1 MSRPQ
6 VEAASKAFGDTLLG
20 AGFDILKSK
29 AGDQHPAGPPQH
41 GTMGQAE
48 RAFSAASTFLSGVLA
63 ISASQFIGAPL
74 KLIDP
79 KFYDGYMAWTKESFA
94 VLTATMTQW
103 WAPTAVR
110 VTGDESMKDQL
121 YQMEDG
127 SLRCNFPHRIVMM
140 ANHQLYTDWLYLWW
154 IAYTNKMHG
163 RIYIILKESLKN
175 VPIFGWGAQFYNF
188 IFLSRKWETDKSR
201 FQRHLSQLSDP
212 KDPMWLLIFPE
223 GTNLSET
230 TRAKSKAWADKQG
243 ISDMKHQLL
252 PRTTGLQFCLQ
263 RLKESTNWLYDCTI
277 AYEGVPEGQFG
288 QDIFTLRSSF
298 FEGRPPKSVNMYWRR
313 YKISEIPIDND
324 EAFGR
329 WLKNRW
335 TEKDY
340 LLEHFYRHGSFPA
353 GCPIKAMQAEAA
365 LQKLANGNSNGE
377 KKKVIKPV
385 NKTAKFITTE
395 VKAGGWEEFLAI
407 FAPITAAATALS
419 SGDIAPGNIDFD
431 ALLNKVAQQQQL
443 NLLTAGKAP
452 KTTQSTEDMRQALTY
467 AAKSG
472 GGQQIKGST
481 IEKITRDAARTQR
494 EIQESMGKHPM
505 PEGSKRPTAGRNLDP
520 TMKNTIEN
528 VHDETRRR
536 LMKASQSASPKPAP
550 NVRKSL
556 PMTPVET
563 AITRPISTL
572 AMQKAKQGV
581 QKIAENSQKQRAAPV
596 AKKAGTSGPST
607 ATKQPAQASSA
618 TKKTVTPN
626 GTSASSKTASAKV
639 PQKAAAK
646 PAPAPAKAKKPATS

>member
-1 MSRPQ
+1 
-6 VEAASKAFGDTLLG
+6 
-20 AGFDILKSK
+20 
-29 AGDQHPAGPPQH
+29 
-41 GTMGQAE
+41 MGQAE
-48 RAFSAASTFLSGVLA
+48 RAFSAGSTFLSGVLA

-127 SLRCNFPHRIVMM
+127 SLRCNFPHRLVMM

-230 TRAKSKAWADKQG
+230 TRAKSKAWAEKQG
-243 ISDMKHQLL
+243 INDMKHQLL
-252 PRTTGLQFCLQ
+252 PRKTGLQFCLQ
-263 RLKESTNWLYDCTI
+263 RLKDSTNWLYDCTI

-313 YKISEIPIDND
+313 FKISDIPIDND
-324 EAFGR
+324 EAFER

-365 LQKLANGNSNGE
+365 LQKLANGNSDGE
-377 KKKVIKPV
+377 KKQVIKPV

-443 NLLTAGKAP
+443 NLLMTGKAP
-452 KTTQSTEDMRQALTY
+452 KAPKSTEDMRQALTY
-467 AAKSG
+467 AAKSA
-472 GGQQIKGST
+472 GGQPIKGSAV
-481 IEKITRDAARTQR
+481 EKITRNAAKTQR
-494 EIQESMGKHPM
+494 EMAEAMSKHPV
-505 PEGSKRPTAGRNLDP
+505 PEAEKPTSGRNLDP
-520 TMKNTIEN
+520 RMKKTIDSAHE
-528 VHDETRRR
+528 ETRRR
-536 LMKASQSASPKPAP
+536 LARVSQTTTPKPAP
-550 NVRKSL
+550 NVRKTL

-563 AITRPISTL
+563 AITRPLSTL

-581 QKIAENSQKQRAAPV
+581 QKIAENKQKQRATPV
-596 AKKAGTSGPST
+596 
-607 ATKQPAQASSA
+607 
-618 TKKTVTPN
+618 
-626 GTSASSKTASAKV
+626 
-639 PQKAAAK
+639 
-646 PAPAPAKAKKPATS
+646 

>member
-63 ISASQFIGAPL
+63 ASQFIGAPL

-201 FQRHLSQLSDP
+201 FQRHLSQLSNP

-646 PAPAPAKAKKPATS
+646 PAPVKAKKPATS

>member
-572 AMQKAKQGV
+572 AMQKAKQGA

-639 PQKAAAK
+639 PHKAAAK
-646 PAPAPAKAKKPATS
+646 PAPAKAKKPATS

>member
-467 AAKSG
+467 AARSG

-607 ATKQPAQASSA
+607 ARKQPAQASSA

-646 PAPAPAKAKKPATS
+646 PAPAKAKKPATS

>member
-467 AAKSG
+467 AARSG

-646 PAPAPAKAKKPATS
+646 PAPAKAKKPATS

>member
-201 FQRHLSQLSDP
+201 FQRHLSQLSNP

-505 PEGSKRPTAGRNLDP
+505 PEGPKRPTAGRNLDA

-607 ATKQPAQASSA
+607 TTKQPAQASSA
-618 TKKTVTPN
+618 TKKTVTSN
-626 GTSASSKTASAKV
+626 GTSASSKTTSAKV

-646 PAPAPAKAKKPATS
+646 PAPVKAKKPATS

>member
-365 LQKLANGNSNGE
+365 LQKLANGNSSGE

-646 PAPAPAKAKKPATS
+646 PAPAKAKKPATS

>member
-646 PAPAPAKAKKPATS
+646 PAPVKAKKPATS

>member
-646 PAPAPAKAKKPATS
+646 PAPAKAKKPATS

>member
-607 ATKQPAQASSA
+607 ATKQPARASSA

-646 PAPAPAKAKKPATS
+646 PAPAKAKKPATS

>member
-201 FQRHLSQLSDP
+201 FQRHLSQLSNP

-263 RLKESTNWLYDCTI
+263 RLNESTNWLYDCTI

>member
-1 MSRPQ
+1 
-6 VEAASKAFGDTLLG
+6 
-20 AGFDILKSK
+20 
-29 AGDQHPAGPPQH
+29 
-41 GTMGQAE
+41 
-48 RAFSAASTFLSGVLA
+48 VLA

-121 YQMEDG
+121 YQMDDG
-127 SLRCNFPHRIVMM
+127 SLRCNFPHRLVMM

-175 VPIFGWGAQFYNF
+175 IPIFGWGAQFYNF

-201 FQRHLSQLSDP
+201 FQRHLSQLNNP

-230 TRAKSKAWADKQG
+230 TRAKSKAWAEKQG

-252 PRTTGLQFCLQ
+252 PRKTGLQFCLQ

-313 YKISEIPIDND
+313 FKISDIPIDND
-324 EAFGR
+324 EAFER

-365 LQKLANGNSNGE
+365 LQKLANGNGHGE
-377 KKKVIKPV
+377 KKVIKPV

-452 KTTQSTEDMRQALTY
+452 KAPKSTEDMRQALTY
-467 AAKSG
+467 ASKSAG
-472 GGQQIKGST
+472 GPPIKGSA

-494 EIQESMGKHPM
+494 EIEEAMRQHPL
-505 PEGSKRPTAGRNLDP
+505 PEGTEKLTAGRNLDP
-520 TMKNTIEN
+520 KLKNTIDNAHE
-528 VHDETRRR
+528 ETRRR
-536 LMKASQSASPKPAP
+536 LMRATQTASSKPAP
-550 NVRKSL
+550 NLRKSL
-556 PMTPVET
+556 PMTPAET
-563 AITRPISTL
+563 AITRPLSTL

-581 QKIAENSQKQRAAPV
+581 QKIAENKQKQQATPATS
-596 AKKAGTSGPST
+596 KA
-607 ATKQPAQASSA
+607 
-618 TKKTVTPN
+618 
-626 GTSASSKTASAKV
+626 GTSASSATTKRPAQASNASKKPSVPNGNAASSKTAGAKA

-646 PAPAPAKAKKPATS
+646 PAPVQAKKATT

>member
-6 VEAASKAFGDTLLG
+6 VEAASKAIGDTLLG

-41 GTMGQAE
+41 GAMGQAE

-121 YQMEDG
+121 YQMDDG
-127 SLRCNFPHRIVMM
+127 SLRCNFPHRLVMM

-175 VPIFGWGAQFYNF
+175 IPIFGWGAQFYNF

-201 FQRHLSQLSDP
+201 FQRHLSQLNNP

-230 TRAKSKAWADKQG
+230 TRAKSKAWAEKQG

-252 PRTTGLQFCLQ
+252 PRKTGLQFCLQ

-313 YKISEIPIDND
+313 FKISDIPIDND
-324 EAFGR
+324 EAFER

-365 LQKLANGNSNGE
+365 LQKLANGNGHGE
-377 KKKVIKPV
+377 KKVIKPV

-452 KTTQSTEDMRQALTY
+452 KAPKSTEDMRQALTY
-467 AAKSG
+467 ASKSAG
-472 GGQQIKGST
+472 GPPIKGSA

-494 EIQESMGKHPM
+494 EIEEAMRKHPL
-505 PEGSKRPTAGRNLDP
+505 PEGTAKLTAGKNLDP
-520 TMKNTIEN
+520 KLKNTIDSAHE
-528 VHDETRRR
+528 ETRRR
-536 LMKASQSASPKPAP
+536 LMRATQTASPKPAP
-550 NVRKSL
+550 NLRKSL
-556 PMTPVET
+556 PMTPPET
-563 AITRPISTL
+563 AITRPLSTL

-581 QKIAENSQKQRAAPV
+581 QKIAENKQKQQATPATS
-596 AKKAGTSGPST
+596 KAGSSASSA
-607 ATKQPAQASSA
+607 ATKRPAQASNAS
-618 TKKTVTPN
+618 KKPSVPN
-626 GTSASSKTASAKV
+626 GTAASSKTAGAK
-639 PQKAAAK
+639 QKAAAK
-646 PAPAPAKAKKPATS
+646 PAPVQAKKATTS

>member
-41 GTMGQAE
+41 GAMGQAE

-127 SLRCNFPHRIVMM
+127 SLRCNFPHRLVMM

-201 FQRHLSQLSDP
+201 FQRHLSQLSNP

-252 PRTTGLQFCLQ
+252 PRKTGLQFCLQ

-313 YKISEIPIDND
+313 FKISDIPIDND
-324 EAFGR
+324 EAFER

-365 LQKLANGNSNGE
+365 LQKLANGNGQGE
-377 KKKVIKPV
+377 KKVIKPV

-443 NLLTAGKAP
+443 NLLMTGKAP
-452 KTTQSTEDMRQALTY
+452 KAPQSTEDMRKALTY
-467 AAKSG
+467 AAKSA
-472 GGQQIKGST
+472 GGQPIKGST
-481 IEKITRDAARTQR
+481 VEKITRDAARTQR
-494 EIQESMGKHPM
+494 EIEESMRKHPL
-505 PEGSKRPTAGRNLDP
+505 PESSEKPTAGRNLDP
-520 TMKNTIEN
+520 KLKNTIDS
-528 VHDETRRR
+528 VHEETRKR
-536 LMKASQSASPKPAP
+536 LMRASQTAPPKPAP
-550 NVRKSL
+550 SVRKSL
-556 PMTPVET
+556 PMTPTET
-563 AITRPISTL
+563 AITRPLSTL
-572 AMQKAKQGV
+572 AMAKAKQGV
-581 QKIAENSQKQRAAPV
+581 QKIAENQQKQRTITGAS
-596 AKKAGTSGPST
+596 KAGASAPSA
-607 ATKQPAQASSA
+607 ATKRPAQASSVG
-618 TKKTVTPN
+618 KKPSVPN
-626 GTSASSKTASAKV
+626 GTAASSKTVSAKA

-646 PAPAPAKAKKPATS
+646 PAPVKKATAS

>member
-313 YKISEIPIDND
+313 YKITEIPIDND

-639 PQKAAAK
+639 SQKAAAK
-646 PAPAPAKAKKPATS
+646 PAPAKAKKPATS